1 MPQLA
6 VSFFVLAV
14 SFAAASA
21 AWADV
26 VKCNA
31 TILSETARFAT
42 TRLGAFRK
50 CEEKV
55 LKGRLPAGTACMSD
69 EKTSAVLAKASGRLA
84 AKIASACGGPDG
96 SCATTVDNDPL
107 SAIGWDTGICPG
119 FGNNACRN
127 AIADCSDVAACL
139 DCIASGATDQAVS
152 LYYEGLDPNAG
163 VAPELRKCQAA
174 IGKKASGFVKAKLS
188 AQKKCLAAVA
198 KGKSAGPCPDAPA
211 LAAITKAHE
220 KLRGALCKTCGGAD
234 ADCGGG
240 DDLVPATIGFP
251 AICPDVTVPGGSA
264 CGGPIA
270 DLDDLVTCVAC
281 VSDHDRACISAASAP
296 WAAAVPGECFVPPTP
311 TPTDT
316 PTETPTASPTP
327 TPTDTPT
334 ATDTPTSTPTGT
346 PTPTPTETATVTP
359 TDTPTHTPTPTA
371 TATPTRTPTA
381 TPTGTPTETPTD
393 TPSQTPTAT
402 PTETATPTPTDTPTP
417 TATETP
423 TPTPTETATETPTAT
438 ATPTVT
444 ETPTASATPTST
456 ETPTVT
462 PTPTATATETAT
474 FTPTP
479 MVRTCSLENSE
490 MYFQGK
496 TLGLSAGLSGSQQWQ
511 FQPNGS
517 TYDMFIPKAG
527 ASFAPANLSGV
538 GTICIRMLEDG
549 GGLMDCVGTTPDY
562 NVTIEWDHNTSNA
575 PPPGFAQDPTCSATY
590 TSPTTGEVISTA
602 LLEDGTDAHPH
613 GGVCNSPLVPTASG
627 VFEPG
632 GMAVVIPL
640 TLRIITE
647 GSCPAADAPLDTAAG
662 DFAVPAGLITSL
674 TKAVIYNVNN
684 GTQTMGTT
692 GSGNGP
698 SICGLFGFSS
708 CRTQVDGTPF
718 GCSNVVAGNLDA
730 GKLGVAF
737 PVLDIPTL
745 GDTILTMTLDCQ

>member
-1 MPQLA
+1 MPQVA
-6 VSFFVLAV
+6 VAVLA
-14 SFAAASA
+14 FALSLVAASMA
-21 AWADV
+21 SADA

-31 TILSETARFAT
+31 TILGETARFAT
-42 TRLGAFRK
+42 TRLAAFRK
-50 CEEKV
+50 CEESV
-55 LKGRLPAGTACMSD
+55 LKGRLPAGTLCASN
-69 EKTSAVLAKASGRLA
+69 EKTAAVLAKASGRLA
-84 AKIASACGGPDG
+84 AKIASACGGPDQ
-96 SCATTVDNDPL
+96 SCATTGDNDDL
-107 SAIGWDTGICPG
+107 AAIGWDTGVCPG
-119 FGNNACRN
+119 FGDNHCRD
-127 AIADCSDVAACL
+127 AITDCSDVAACL
-139 DCIASGATDQAVS
+139 DCIASRATDQAVS
-152 LYYEGLDPNAG
+152 LYYDDIDANAG
-163 VAPELRKCQAA
+163 VAAGVRKCQLA
-174 IGKKASGFVKAKLS
+174 IGKKAAGFVKSKLS
-188 AQKKCLAAVA
+188 AQKKCLTKVA
-198 KGKSAGPCPDAPA
+198 TGKSAGPCPDASA
-211 LAAITKAHE
+211 LAAIAKAHDR
-220 KLRGALCKTCGGAD
+220 LRAALCKTCGGAD
-234 ADCGGG
+234 AGCGGG
-240 DDLVPATIGFP
+240 DDLAPATIGFP
-251 AICPDVTVPGGSA
+251 ATCPDVTIPGGSA
-264 CGGPIA
+264 CGGAIA
-270 DLDDLVTCVAC
+270 DLDDLVNCVAC

-296 WAAAVPGECFVPPTP
+296 WSDAVPGECFVPPTP

-334 ATDTPTSTPTGT
+334 ATATDTPTSTPTHT
-346 PTPTPTETATVTP
+346 PTQTPADTPTETP
-359 TDTPTHTPTPTA
+359 TDTPTPTS
-371 TATPTRTPTA
+371 TA
-381 TPTGTPTETPTD
+381 TPTGTATATATGTPTGTPTD

-402 PTETATPTPTDTPTP
+402 PTGTETPTPTDTPTP
-417 TATETP
+417 TATETATA
-423 TPTPTETATETPTAT
+423 TPTATATDTPTAT

-444 ETPTASATPTST
+444 ATPTASATPTST
-456 ETPTVT
+456 DTPTVT
-462 PTPTATATETAT
+462 ATPTATATETAT

-496 TLGLSAGLSGSQQWQ
+496 TLGLSAGLSGSQQWE

-549 GGLMDCVGTTPDY
+549 GGLMDCAGTTPDY

-575 PPPGFAQDPTCSATY
+575 PPPGFAQDPACSATY

-602 LLEDGTDAHPH
+602 LLEDGSDAHPH

-647 GSCPAADAPLDTAAG
+647 GSCPAADAPLDAAAG
-662 DFAVPAGLITSL
+662 DFAIPAGLITSL

-684 GTQTMGTT
+684 GSQTMGTT

-718 GCSNVVAGNLDA
+718 GCSNVVAGNLDV

-737 PVLDIPTL
+737 PILDIPTL